1 MLNASSV
8 RITYLNIVERKM
20 GSGYVVDKWVRKVRR
35 GAAVAGEPRES
46 VYFPFG
52 G

>member
-35 GAAVAGEPRES
+35 GGDGVAREGRGVFS
-46 VYFPFG
+46 I
-52 G
+52 